1 MFLIHCGGDGG
12 VNIYEIPD
20 NRHYSTIDAGDGLY
34 SIYDD
39 NRLVARYTIVNNLV
53 EGTYFVVLNKSTS
66 VKYSIESNII
76 HGQCIIQKHNTLIMR
91 EYNHDVLQPGEWVN
105 KKGTSEWILKGR
117 RETVVEKKKSVN
129 YKHKR

>member
-1 MFLIHCGGDGG
+1 MFLIHKWNNN

-39 NRLVARYTIVNNLV
+39 NRLVAQYNIVNGLA
-53 EGTYFVVLNKSTS
+53 EGTYIVILNKSTS
-66 VKYSIESNII
+66 VKYIFENNII
-76 HGQCIIQKHNTLIMR
+76 HGQCIIRKNNTLIMR
-91 EYNHDVLQPGEWVN
+91 KYDHDVLQPGEWVN
-105 KKGTSEWILKGR
+105 KKGTSEWILKGC
-117 RETVVEKKKSVN
+117 RETIVKNKRHVN